1 MYVLRGDNENQLRI
15 DEGSRYWYSDG
26 HNNRHFLQLGN
37 TGDPMSLSS
46 LNRHSLRAALVMTF
60 VIAAGACSDQSITS
74 SDKPVQ
80 EPTVN
85 PSQAGMLRGTVRE
98 DGTIYFESLDP
109 SIQVG
114 DNGVSGAI
122 YGNQNVTARVS
133 ISAYHMDSN
142 ATTKTWT
149 LKLAVH
155 NLLNFPVGSVD
166 GSAAPYDTVGM
177 FVFFPSTPRILTPV
191 PCPSCGTIS
200 ILNTQGTSNFT
211 APGQPYYYYHDRLAA
226 KGQAGDSTRSNP
238 TWTFSGSHNIK
249 SFSFFVILSAPW
261 PRGVA
266 GGDTTWS
273 VFYNPVVDSL
283 PDVNAK
289 PLWKTIGLS
298 NSAAELLSAGT
309 LQLDANHATNH
320 NSPLCIFFRICT
332 PDDKFFFRSDNLNR
346 TENAYMESKFSLP
359 TSAGGNPVMILG
371 LADSVK
377 FVGLGVGNGKV
388 GFATFNTSSNK
399 WLWYGATFSV
409 TTTGTHTY
417 RIGKF
422 GADSATFYVD
432 GVAKLTAANVV
443 IPANFM
449 PTYSGSVPAQATKL
463 SSMFG
468 ITAQDADANATISYV
483 TYAFHATPKP

>member
-1 MYVLRGDNENQLRI
+1 
-15 DEGSRYWYSDG
+15 
-26 HNNRHFLQLGN
+26 
-37 TGDPMSLSS
+37 MSLSS
-46 LNRHSLRAALVMTF
+46 LNRHSLRTALMTAF
-60 VIAAGACSDQSITS
+60 VITAGACSDQSITG
-74 SDKPVQ
+74 SDKPAQ

-142 ATTKTWT
+142 STTKTWT

-177 FVFFPSTPRILTPV
+177 YVFFPSVPKILTPL
-191 PCPSCGTIS
+191 PCASCGTIA
-200 ILNTQGTSNFT
+200 ILNTQGSANFT
-211 APGQPYYYYHDRLAA
+211 SPNQPYYWYHDRLAA
-226 KGQAGDSTRSNP
+226 KGLAGDSTRNNP
-238 TWTFSGSHNIK
+238 TWTFRGSNNIK

-273 VFYNPVVDSL
+273 VFYNPLVDSL
-283 PDVNAK
+283 PNVNAK
-289 PLWKTIGLS
+289 PRWKTIGV
-298 NSAAELLSAGT
+298 NFGGT
-309 LQLDANHATNH
+309 YSTSSGALKLDANHGSSN
-320 NSPLCIFFRICT
+320 NDFLCTYFGYCSGASHDLFFYRA
-332 PDDKFFFRSDNLNR
+332 DNLNR
-346 TENAYMESKFSLP
+346 SESAFIEAQLSV
-359 TSAGGNPVMILG
+359 SGGGSNPVVILA

-377 FVGLGVGNGKV
+377 FVGLGIGTTKI
-388 GFATFNTSSNK
+388 GFATFNTSTLK
-399 WLWYGATFSV
+399 WEWLAGGTLPM
-409 TTTGTHTY
+409 TTSSMHKY
-417 RIGKF
+417 RVGKF
-422 GADSATFYVD
+422 GAGTATVYVD
-432 GVAKLTAANVV
+432 GVEKFSQTNLPDNFL
-443 IPANFM
+443 PANSSTVG
-449 PTYSGSVPAQATKL
+449 PQAAKL
-463 SSMFG
+463 SSFFG
-468 ITAQDADANATISYV
+468 ITAQDADANATINYV